1 MHTNSLI
8 NILYLSVV
16 KLILEVFG
24 ASGAVWGFAEVLT
37 LRNSDTVEFWRWIC
51 LGIAFIFF
59 IRYCVVMF
67 LLIKKSNDNTNN
79 K

>member
-1 MHTNSLI
+1 MI
-8 NILYLSVV
+8 DKKDFFNILYLSIV

-37 LRNSDTVEFWRWIC
+37 LRNSETIEFWRWVCVAVAIV
-51 LGIAFIFF
+51 FF

-67 LLIKKSNDNTNN
+67 LLIKNSND
-79 K
+79 KK

>member
-1 MHTNSLI
+1 MI
-8 NILYLSVV
+8 DKKDFFNILYLSIV

-37 LRNSDTVEFWRWIC
+37 LRNSETIEFWRWIC
-51 LGIAFIFF
+51 VAVAIVFF
-59 IRYCVVMF
+59 IRYFFIMF
-67 LLIKKSNDNTNN
+67 TLIKNSSDK

>member
-1 MHTNSLI
+1 MI
-8 NILYLSVV
+8 DKKDFFNILYLSIV

-37 LRNSDTVEFWRWIC
+37 LRNSETIEFWRWIC
-51 LGIAFIFF
+51 VAVAIVFF
-59 IRYCVVMF
+59 IRYCFVMF
-67 LLIKKSNDNTNN
+67 TLIKNSSDK